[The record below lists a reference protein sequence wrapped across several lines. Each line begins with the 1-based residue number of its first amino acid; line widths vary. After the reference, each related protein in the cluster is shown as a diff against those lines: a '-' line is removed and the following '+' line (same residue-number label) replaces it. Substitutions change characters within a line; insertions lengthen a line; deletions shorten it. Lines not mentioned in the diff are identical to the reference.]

1 MLGNRSNSSITSEMS
16 GGDPSRQKGEG
27 NAQNKLDFFEFK
39 RVLIAL
45 AMQIFRREEEES
57 YLCLL
62 QTLLGSPTFAQKDE
76 LEGNLLSLKDSL
88 KSDPAIRHA
97 GVLVRRQLSD
107 VFKRYCRHR
116 RVLMDFKH
124 FVLFCR
130 DHDVFPEI
138 ASKALLMKVFGMYC
152 GSIAQPKWSA
162 RGSPSQSPGKLT
174 LEESTGR
181 LSQQFETLQYVD
193 EEAFTECLMLVALA
207 AAEDEANANIE
218 DEDEQ
223 DTDKET

>member
-16 GGDPSRQKGEG
+16 GGDPSKQKGEG

-97 GVLVRRQLSD
+97 GVLVRR
-107 VFKRYCRHR
+107 
-116 RVLMDFKH
+116 
-124 FVLFCR
+124 
-130 DHDVFPEI
+130 
-138 ASKALLMKVFGMYC
+138 
-152 GSIAQPKWSA
+152 
-162 RGSPSQSPGKLT
+162 
-174 LEESTGR
+174 
-181 LSQQFETLQYVD
+181 
-193 EEAFTECLMLVALA
+193 
-207 AAEDEANANIE
+207 
-218 DEDEQ
+218 
-223 DTDKET
+223 